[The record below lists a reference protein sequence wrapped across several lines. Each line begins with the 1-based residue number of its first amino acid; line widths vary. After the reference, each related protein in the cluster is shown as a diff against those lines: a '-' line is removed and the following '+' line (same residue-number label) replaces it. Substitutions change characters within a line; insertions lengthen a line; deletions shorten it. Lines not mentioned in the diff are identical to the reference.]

1 MITDDL
7 SNVDLDE
14 FKDIDSNEEKLF
26 GTELFDELP
35 PEERQ
40 EKLNEVA
47 MCTHTHSSEL
57 GFFNQKSQI
66 DLCCF
71 SEKPNQI

>member
-40 EKLNEVA
+40 EKLNE
-47 MCTHTHSSEL
+47 L
-57 GFFNQKSQI
+57 INKYQ
-66 DLCCF
+66 
-71 SEKPNQI
+71 